1 MIWTYENVRRA
12 LNGDDERTFPNLA
25 ATRFVRG
32 ADGVFHLEYHGS
44 RIVTYHPDGTYT
56 LDTCGYKTRTTKARL
71 RKFGPLNI
79 RSKNGRWILN
89 SQGGDLEFFDGI
101 RVDYWGKVEVDEDD
115 DRYATEMT
123 VDNQIGK
130 MYP

>member
-12 LNGDDERTFPNLA
+12 LNGDDERTFPNLT

-56 LDTCGYKTRTTKARL
+56 LDTCGYATKTTKARIG
-71 RKFGPLNI
+71 KFGPCDVI
-79 RSKNGRWILN
+79 QKKGEWFILN
-89 SQGGDLEFFDGI
+89 SSGLTPLYDGV
-101 RVDYWGKVEVDEDD
+101 RVDAFGDIVEDES
-115 DRYATEMT
+115 
-123 VDNQIGK
+123 
-130 MYP
+130 

>member
-89 SQGGDLEFFDGI
+89 SQGGGSRILRRNSSRLLGQGGSGRGRRSI
-101 RVDYWGKVEVDEDD
+101 RHGN
-115 DRYATEMT
+115 DR
-123 VDNQIGK
+123 G
-130 MYP
+130 